1 MKKKILIILTI
12 AVVIISSMGGLTA
25 FAAVSMEECDR
36 CFQTTMNALLTDDEV
51 NGHSI
56 AAVRKPVYDIKLEQ
70 LGFVYEFDI
79 AKGSGYA
86 IIICDDGNYAA
97 VEVLPN
103 AQSPYAEVSE
113 DEQCVFANTM
123 SYYKAVDEK
132 ICDIATDEEIPEEVV
147 EVLEQNAIL
156 YTNSDIVTPEYV
168 DVVVEY
174 QGEPDEDFYKMSY
187 RTPEYCGPGLVGGCA
202 AVAGGNLIGY
212 FDRYYEDLIPNH
224 TAGYYRSDIYYCY
237 NYADDYVY
245 EAINTL
251 YADMNGNGN
260 GITESDFKNGLQ
272 VYCSRKGLSCD
283 FTSLKSWGS
292 LNYSAVKSSMKAGKP
307 VALLL
312 NTYNTCEIGFGT
324 NKDYLHYS
332 NYSGNHV
339 MVGFGYRDTTYTL
352 TNGSKSNY
360 RFIYV
365 ATGFGDPSDGYF
377 NIDYNTNI
385 VSAYGV
391 NIH

>member
-12 AVVIISSMGGLTA
+12 AVVVISSMGGLTA

-36 CFQTTMNALLTDDEV
+36 CFQATMNALLTDDEV

-79 AKGSGYA
+79 AKSSGYA

-113 DEQCVFANTM
+113 DEQCVFVNTM

-132 ICDIATDEEIPEEVV
+132 ICDIATDEEIPEEAV

-156 YTNSDIVTPEYV
+156 YKNSGLATPEYV

-187 RTPEYCGPGLVGGCA
+187 QTPQFHGTGLAGSCA

-224 TAGYYRSDIYYCY
+224 TAGELISGYYLY
-237 NYADDYVY
+237 NFADDYVY
-245 EAINTL
+245 EAIDTL

-260 GITESDFKNGLQ
+260 GISEADFKNGLQ

-312 NTYNTCEIGFGT
+312 NTYNTCNIRFGT
-324 NKDYLHYS
+324 QKDYLFYS

-365 ATGFGDPSDGYF
+365 ATGFGDPSEAYF